1 MLIWVLKIV
10 IISVIESMRN
20 NPSIITTIK
29 VHCHPSSTT
38 SKDNNNSNLLDANR
52 QVVLPP
58 PPYDE
63 YIIEGYKDIMLEEA
77 EKLYNVLVDQVLCEV
92 VNEML
97 PNNLQKLCHLRYLHY
112 H

>member
-1 MLIWVLKIV
+1 VLIWVLKIA

-20 NPSIITTIK
+20 NPEKYSALVYHNNDK
-29 VHCHPSSTT
+29 SSLPSSTT
-38 SKDNNNSNLLDANR
+38 SKYNNSNLLDANR

-77 EKLYNVLVDQVLCEV
+77 EKLQCLSR
-92 VNEML
+92 
-97 PNNLQKLCHLRYLHY
+97 PGPLRSS
-112 H
+112 